1 MTTGSCRAALGLDG
15 RGRPS
20 PHNRPHTS
28 ELLQALNRLSGIYEF
43 APQHFLYFLPLP
55 QGQGSLRP
63 TLAPERTTC
72 WTCISPDPAMRACS
86 SSFFFLRWKASS
98 ISSTEVETC
107 RGGRPLPPRPP
118 VTTEGTPASGPP
130 PDSSSAPSP
139 LPVGIAPES
148 RGRSMICIRYR

>member
-1 MTTGSCRAALGLDG
+1 MPGFRTMPPPSEICVSMLGGFYAEWFPFDSLCT
-15 RGRPS
+15 R
-20 PHNRPHTS
+20 
-28 ELLQALNRLSGIYEF
+28 RLGGNSYGQ

-86 SSFFFLRWKASS
+86 SSFFFLRWKDSS
-98 ISSTEVETC
+98 ISSTEVATC

-118 VTTEGTPASGPP
+118 VMTDGTLVSSPSPDGTSGP
-130 PDSSSAPSP
+130 APGLVPRS
-139 LPVGIAPES
+139 G
-148 RGRSMICIRYR
+148 GRSMICIKYK